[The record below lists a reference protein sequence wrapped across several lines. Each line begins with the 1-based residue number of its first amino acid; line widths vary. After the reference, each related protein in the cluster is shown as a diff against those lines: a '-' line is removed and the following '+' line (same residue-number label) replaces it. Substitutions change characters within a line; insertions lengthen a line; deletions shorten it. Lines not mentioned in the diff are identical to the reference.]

1 MADTLRA
8 IGLITTFLAVV
19 ATLAFICADVV
30 KLKLWD
36 VSWSQAPSVIVGAF
50 VGLIETTLVCLVV
63 YAIVRAIGWVIGG
76 FAAP

>member
-19 ATLAFICADVV
+19 TTLAFICADVV

-50 VGLIETTLVCLVV
+50 VRSAQAQSACGRTAVS
-63 YAIVRAIGWVIGG
+63 
-76 FAAP
+76 

>member
-8 IGLITTFLAVV
+8 IGLITTFFAVV

>member
-1 MADTLRA
+1 MVDTLK
-8 IGLITTFLAVV
+8 GLALISTFLAVV

-63 YAIVRAIGWVIGG
+63 YAIVRARGWVIGG
-76 FAAP
+76 FAVS